1 MQDSLRL
8 SRITALSVVDG
19 REAGKVDS
27 LRDILSEFGL
37 IRKRIRVEIE
47 WLIALSENSEIK
59 ELKPLTETEILN
71 LRALANNFEPSQAV
85 EVKKIE
91 TTTNHD
97 VKAVEYYL
105 KKNLKDILISN
116 TSLEFIHFGCT
127 SEDIT
132 NLSYALMLN
141 EAQFVVMERLVEM
154 ERQLKA
160 MATRYASVAML
171 SRTHGQVASP
181 TTVGKEFANFRY
193 RLNDQGMKFGLIE
206 VKGKFSGPVGN
217 FNAHYVAYPDLDWPS
232 LAKNFVESLGLTY
245 HPMTAQSDPHD
256 DIAEYCHCLQRINS
270 ILIDLARDMWGY
282 ISLGYFQQNLVE
294 NEVGSSTMPHKINPI
309 DFENAEG
316 NLGVANALLD
326 HLAAKL
332 PISRWQRDLSD
343 STVRRNL
350 GSAIGHCV
358 LGYAAI
364 AKGLNKVEVDTG
376 RISSDLDSA
385 WEVLAEPI
393 QTVMRKYSL
402 EMPYE
407 QLKALTRGKAV
418 TREELAEFIRSLE
431 LPEAEKQ
438 RLLQLTPHTYI
449 GNAVDAV
456 SGKEYSID

>member
-8 SRITALSVVDG
+8 SRITALSVLDG

-27 LRDILSEFGL
+27 LRDILSEYGL
-37 IRKRIRVEIE
+37 IRKRIHVEIE

-71 LRALANNFEPSQAV
+71 LRALANNFEPSQAL
-85 EVKKIE
+85 EVKEIE

-105 KKNLKDILISN
+105 KEHLKDILISN

-141 EAQFVVMERLVEM
+141 DARDVVVQQLNAMEQ
-154 ERQLKA
+154 QLNA
-160 MATRYASVAML
+160 MATQYASVAML
-171 SRTHGQVASP
+171 SRTHGQIASP

-193 RLNDQGMKFGLIE
+193 RLNDQGKKFCSIE

-232 LAKNFVESLGLTY
+232 LAKNFVKSLGLTY

-282 ISLGYFQQNLVE
+282 ISLGYFQQKLVE

-407 QLKALTRGKAV
+407 QLKALTRGKVV
-418 TREELAEFIRSLE
+418 TREELAEFIRKLE
-431 LPEAEKQ
+431 LPEAEKH
-438 RLLQLTPHTYI
+438 RLLKLTPHTYI
-449 GNAVDAV
+449 GNAVDAA
-456 SGKEYSID
+456 SGKKYSTD

>member
-1 MQDSLRL
+1 M
-8 SRITALSVVDG
+8 DG

-71 LRALANNFEPSQAV
+71 LRALANNFEPSQAL

-91 TTTNHD
+91 ATTNHD

-105 KKNLKDILISN
+105 KKNLKDILISD

-132 NLSYALMLN
+132 NLSYVLMLN
-141 EAQFVVMERLVEM
+141 EARYVVMERLVEM
-154 ERQLKA
+154 EQLLNA

-171 SRTHGQVASP
+171 SRTHGQIASP

-193 RLNDQGMKFGLIE
+193 RLNDQGKRFQSIE

-256 DIAEYCHCLQRINS
+256 DIAEYCHCLQRINA

-282 ISLGYFQQNLVE
+282 ISLGYFQQKLVK

-364 AKGLNKVEVDTG
+364 ANGLNKVEVDTG

-402 EMPYE
+402 DMPYE
-407 QLKALTRGKAV
+407 QLKALTRGKSV
-418 TREELAEFIRSLE
+418 TREELAEFIRNLE
-431 LPEAEKQ
+431 LPDTEKQ
-438 RLLQLTPHTYI
+438 RLLKLTPHTYI
-449 GNAVDAV
+449 GNAVDAA
-456 SGKEYSID
+456 SGKKYSTD

>member
-27 LRDILSEFGL
+27 LRSILSEYGL

-282 ISLGYFQQNLVE
+282 ISLGYFQQKLVE

>member
-71 LRALANNFEPSQAV
+71 LRALASNLEPSQAL
-85 EVKKIE
+85 EVKEIE
-91 TTTNHD
+91 ATTNHD

-105 KKNLKDILISN
+105 KENLKNILISD

-141 EAQFVVMERLVEM
+141 EAQFVVMEQLVEM
-154 ERQLKA
+154 EQQLKA
-160 MATRYASVAML
+160 MASKYASVAML
-171 SRTHGQVASP
+171 SRTHGQIASP

-193 RLNDQGMKFGLIE
+193 RLNDQGKRFQSIE

-256 DIAEYCHCLQRINS
+256 DIAEYCHCLQHINS

-282 ISLGYFQQNLVE
+282 ISLGYFQQKLVE
-294 NEVGSSTMPHKINPI
+294 NEVGSSTMPHKVNPI

-358 LGYAAI
+358 LGYSAI

-393 QTVMRKYSL
+393 QTVMRKYNL

-407 QLKALTRGKAV
+407 QLKALTRGKSV
-418 TREELAEFIRSLE
+418 TREELAEFIRNLE

-438 RLLQLTPHTYI
+438 RLLKLAPHTYI
-449 GNAVDAV
+449 GNAVDAA
-456 SGKEYSID
+456 SGKKYSTD

>member
-8 SRITALSVVDG
+8 PRITALSVVDG

-27 LRDILSEFGL
+27 LRSILSEFGL
-37 IRKRIRVEIE
+37 IRNRIHVEIE
-47 WLIALSENSEIK
+47 WLIALSENSEIE

-71 LRALANNFEPSQAV
+71 LRALASKFEPSQAL

-105 KKNLKDILISN
+105 KEHLKDILISN

-141 EAQFVVMERLVEM
+141 EARYVVIQQLVEM
-154 ERQLKA
+154 EQQLKA

-171 SRTHGQVASP
+171 SRTHGQIASP

-193 RLNDQGMKFGLIE
+193 RLNDQGKRFQSIK

-232 LAKNFVESLGLTY
+232 LAKNFVKSLGLTY

-282 ISLGYFQQNLVE
+282 ISLGYFQQKLVK

-316 NLGVANALLD
+316 NLSVANALLN

-358 LGYAAI
+358 LGYSAI

-376 RISSDLDSA
+376 RISSDLDRA

-418 TREELAEFIRSLE
+418 TREELAGFIRNLE

-438 RLLQLTPHTYI
+438 RLLKLTPHTYI
-449 GNAVDAV
+449 GNAVDAA
-456 SGKEYSID
+456 SGKKYSTD

>member
-37 IRKRIRVEIE
+37 IRKRIHVEIE

-71 LRALANNFEPSQAV
+71 LRALANNFEPSQAL
-85 EVKKIE
+85 EVKEIE

-105 KKNLKDILISN
+105 KKNLKDILISD

-141 EAQFVVMERLVEM
+141 DARDAVVQQLNAMEQ
-154 ERQLKA
+154 QLDA
-160 MATRYASVAML
+160 MTTQYASVAML
-171 SRTHGQVASP
+171 SRTHGQIASP
-181 TTVGKEFANFRY
+181 TTVGKEFAIFRY
-193 RLNDQGMKFGLIE
+193 RLNDQGKKFGSIE

-282 ISLGYFQQNLVE
+282 ISLGYFQQKLVD

-407 QLKALTRGKAV
+407 QLKALTRGKVV
-418 TREELAEFIRSLE
+418 TREELAEFIKNLE

-438 RLLQLTPHTYI
+438 RLLKLTPHTYI
-449 GNAVDAV
+449 GNAVDAA
-456 SGKEYSID
+456 SGKKYSTD